1 MRPSIPPRLQSLT
14 RSTCI
19 GLSAAL
25 LAGTGHAHDGHGLF
39 GAHWHAT
46 DTLGFVALALAVG
59 AALWLSRK

>member
-1 MRPSIPPRLQSLT
+1 MRPSNLHTIQPMIRPTL
-14 RSTCI
+14 I

-25 LAGTGHAHDGHGLF
+25 LASASHAHDGHGLF